1 MASVSSAVVPVPEE
15 SVQELERLVNTITSL
30 EGVTEAWEES
40 QRLTVRALKSA
51 IEEFNREALRRIL
64 KALKDDP
71 AAAARLRGALSDRV
85 VYGALRFHGLLKPP
99 LEERVRLAL
108 DEVRPALHAH
118 GGDIELVAIRPP
130 DTVEVRLLGA
140 CHGCP
145 ASGQT
150 LAEGVE
156 KSIRHHCPEIVNIKQ
171 VSRGAAQTSG
181 AAQPGVHFVSPFA
194 LHAALGWMDA
204 GEIDAIPE
212 GAVRGCVIKERSV
225 LLSRIGQ
232 TVSCVDNA
240 CAHLG
245 MPLDDGEIADGIITC
260 RYHGFRYLLATG
272 ECLTAPE
279 VQLKTH
285 PVRVIGNRVQVRIE
299 E

>member
-1 MASVSSAVVPVPEE
+1 MSASAVHVSDE
-15 SVQELERLVNTITSL
+15 SAQELERLVDAITSL
-30 EGVTEAWEES
+30 ESITEGWDEN

-51 IEEFNREALRRIL
+51 IEAFNGEALRRLL

-71 AAAARLRGALSDRV
+71 VAAERLRMAVSDRV
-85 VYGALRFHGLLKPP
+85 VYGALRFHGLVKPP
-99 LEERVRLAL
+99 VEERVRQAL
-108 DEVRPALHAH
+108 EEVRPSLHTH
-118 GGDIELVAIRPP
+118 GGDIELVAIRMP

-156 KSIRHHCPEIVNIKQ
+156 KAIRQHCPEIVHIRQ
-171 VSRGAAQTSG
+171 VSRGPSQAAGSSG
-181 AAQPGVHFVSPFA
+181 EGVHFISPFA
-194 LHAALGWMDA
+194 LHASLGWVDA
-204 GEIDAIPE
+204 GELDAIPE
-212 GAVRGCVIKERSV
+212 GAIRECVIKERSV
-225 LLSRIGQ
+225 LLSRNG
-232 TVSCVDNA
+232 TAVSCFDNA

-245 MPLDDGEIADGIITC
+245 MPLDAGEIDAGIITC

-285 PVRVIGNRVQVRIE
+285 AVRVIGQRVQVRIQE
-299 E
+299 